1 LGFYLLRRKLA
12 PEARINLDFDWLYR
26 AVGRAV
32 LALARR
38 PVATVDD
45 WWTEVY
51 RRAGL
56 RGLMGIA
63 GGSARFDRSA
73 IDGVV
78 DGTALGVRRIGRAS
92 TGAQTGRLQDY
103 LAAAVV
109 LGVLVFAVIWYAGS
123 GVR

>member
-1 LGFYLLRRKLA
+1 
-12 PEARINLDFDWLYR
+12 
-26 AVGRAV
+26 
-32 LALARR
+32 
-38 PVATVDD
+38 
-45 WWTEVY
+45 
-51 RRAGL
+51 
-56 RGLMGIA
+56 MGIA

-78 DGTALGVRRIGRAS
+78 DGTALGVRRIGRAA
-92 TGAQTGRLQDY
+92 TGVQTGRLQDY

>member
-1 LGFYLLRRKLA
+1 M
-12 PEARINLDFDWLYR
+12 
-26 AVGRAV
+26 V

-38 PVATVDD
+38 PVEQIDN
-45 WWTEVY
+45 WWTEFY
-51 RRAGL
+51 NRAGL

-63 GGSARFDRSA
+63 GGSVWFDRSA

-78 DGTALGVRRIGRAS
+78 DGTALGVRRIGRTA

-109 LGVLVFAVIWYAGS
+109 LGLAVFAVIWFAGS